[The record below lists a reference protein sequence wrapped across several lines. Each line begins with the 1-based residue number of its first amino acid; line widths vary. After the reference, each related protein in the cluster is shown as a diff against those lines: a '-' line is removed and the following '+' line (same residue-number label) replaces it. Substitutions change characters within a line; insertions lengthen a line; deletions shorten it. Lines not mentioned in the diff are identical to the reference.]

1 MDMETIH
8 EKMKNAISHFEKELS
23 SLRTSIANPKML
35 DNILVDG
42 YGNKNPINQ
51 IGNITIPDASTISI
65 QVWDN
70 SLIKNVETS
79 LIESNL
85 GINPQVDGNII
96 RLNIPKL
103 SEERRVELSK
113 LASQYSENAKVSI
126 RNIRRELIE
135 FEKKN
140 KKDNN
145 TSEDELK
152 KNVDEIQNITD
163 QYIEKIE
170 VITSEKKTEILKV

>member
-1 MDMETIH
+1 MID
-8 EKMKNAISHFEKELS
+8 EKMKNAVSHFEKELS
-23 SLRTSIANPKML
+23 SLRTSRANPKML
-35 DNILVDG
+35 DSILVEA

-51 IGNITIPDASTISI
+51 IGNVTVPDASTISI
-65 QVWDN
+65 QVWDV

-79 LIESNL
+79 IIESNL
-85 GINPQVDGNII
+85 GINPQSDGNII

-103 SEERRVELSK
+103 SEERRLELSK

-135 FEKKN
+135 GEKKN

-145 TSEDELK
+145 TSEDEYK
-152 KNVDEIQNITD
+152 KNVDQIQNITD
-163 QYIEKIE
+163 QYIEKID